1 MGKKVLIVN
10 YEPNRLSRLN
20 ELIVDLGYETA
31 TAKNGMEAL
40 EVVEDFVPD
49 LAIIDPMLPKLSGFE
64 VAQKLTADHPNL
76 PVIMVTSVYKGNRYR
91 TEAVSKYGVKEYLE
105 EPFED
110 ETLQALV
117 KKYLE
122 RSETRKIPKKKASA
136 KRRLEEILEETMS
149 GKIPGTRTVSPKPK
163 APEEPVLTSSD
174 IFSDVIKD
182 VEKAPG
188 TLGDAEKQKEQKQ
201 KEKIQESE
209 KPVPEI
215 SPEPEKQPE
224 TKPEPEK
231 PVAEASPEPEKQP
244 ETKPEPGPK
253 PEPKSEPAIKK
264 QEAEVKSE
272 TPEPRKDDA
281 KIKVKKGKRGE
292 GIEYGSYVL
301 LEKVATGGMAE
312 LFKAKRRGVQGFQKI
327 VAIKRI
333 LSHLVDNEEFV
344 TMFID
349 EAKLAAQ
356 LNHPN
361 IAQIYDL
368 GKIENSFYIAM
379 EYVEGYDLRNILKEC
394 KKRKMN
400 IPEPLVLFIAGKIL
414 SALDYAHRK
423 KGLDMKDLK
432 IVHRDISPQNI
443 LISKGGDVKL
453 VDFGIAKAA
462 TKASQTQAGALK
474 GKLLYMSPEQ
484 AYGKP
489 IDNRSDLFSL
499 ASVIYESITGSK
511 CFLADSE
518 ISILEKVRKVQY
530 KPIKDLNPDV
540 SNGTELLIRQAF
552 AKNIE
557 NRFQSAKEMESELH
571 SLMESLPFA
580 VNERILAQFVNAL
593 YQGDTKTIEDIS
605 RRYTVKEEA
614 VPEVEVEET
623 PGEEVAVSEPDAS
636 ASVSLDD
643 LNDDVDVKETIKMD
657 SSTMIM
663 PDLEDIEKQ
672 EDEMLE
678 RFGGGSSGSKTGL
691 IVAIVVVAV
700 VLGIIGYLAM
710 MRKPVAV
717 QKVEKKPQE
726 QVTKVP
732 KPATPATG
740 QGETEN
746 QLATKTGNEKNV
758 AGEEKKAPAIVPA
771 DLGIDKEKLVQ
782 QLLKKKLAEEEAKLK
797 LQKKRKAQTPKPAKE
812 TVVAEKKPATK
823 KQPPAPVDLTETE
836 AKPAETTP
844 AETKTETPEVEPAAD
859 SNKAAAQPA
868 DDTSKA
874 EQSTTE
880 KKPEVKEATAEE
892 VQSKPAEPKPA
903 ETKPIPQPIIP
914 KVKEGDLVPLIEG
927 EVIFPKPVKTVK
939 ARMSI
944 LDRKRHLHGE
954 VIVQGLI
961 DENGNVVQDDVRVL
975 VNSVHIRNGLGK
987 SAVRAFRKWKFT
999 PAMKDGVKVKVYF
1012 THKFMF

>member
-20 ELIVDLGYETA
+20 ELIVDLGYESM

-40 EVVEDFVPD
+40 EMVEDFVPD

-64 VAQKLTADHPNL
+64 VAQKLTSEHPGL
-76 PVIMVTSVYKGNRYR
+76 PIIMVTSVYKGNRYR
-91 TEAVSKYGVKEYLE
+91 TEAVTKYGVKEYLE

-110 ETLQALV
+110 ETLQTLV

-122 RSETRKIPKKKASA
+122 LSEAPRMPKKKASA
-136 KRRLEEILEETMS
+136 RKRLEEILEETMS
-149 GKIPGTRTVSPKPK
+149 GKAPGAKPTSHKPK
-163 APEEPVLTSSD
+163 VSEEPVLTSSD

-182 VEKAPG
+182 VEEAPG
-188 TLGDAEKQKEQKQ
+188 TLGDVGKQEDEQK
-201 KEKIQESE
+201 KGKDAR
-209 KPVPEI
+209 
-215 SPEPEKQPE
+215 EPEEPVVEDSLEPDGKLE
-224 TKPEPEK
+224 LEDKPEPE
-231 PVAEASPEPEKQP
+231 PE
-244 ETKPEPGPK
+244 PK
-253 PEPKSEPAIKK
+253 PEPKPEPEPEVKK

-272 TPEPRKDDA
+272 TPEPRRTDKET
-281 KIKVKKGKRGE
+281 KGKKGKSGE

-394 KKRKMN
+394 KKKKIH
-400 IPEPLVLFIAGKIL
+400 IPEPLVLFIASKVL

-530 KPIKDLNPDV
+530 KPIQDVNSDV
-540 SNGTELLIRQAF
+540 SSGTELLIRQAF
-552 AKNIE
+552 AKKIE

-580 VNERILAQFVNAL
+580 VNERILAQFVSAL

-605 RRYTVKEEA
+605 RRYTVKEEV
-614 VPEVEVEET
+614 VPEAVVEEA
-623 PGEEVAVSEPDAS
+623 PVEAPPVSEPDPA
-636 ASVSLDD
+636 ATVTLDD
-643 LNDDVDVKETIKMD
+643 LGEDEDASATVKMD

-663 PDLEDIEKQ
+663 PDLEDVEKHD
-672 EDEMLE
+672 DELLE
-678 RFGGGSSGSKTGL
+678 QFGGTDSGSKAGL

-700 VLGIIGYLAM
+700 ILGVIGYFALI
-710 MRKPVAV
+710 RKPAPV
-717 QKVEKKPQE
+717 QQVNKKPQAQTATTPESTTPITGPEDTSKIATDSESKDKNAVE
-726 QVTKVP
+726 QQ
-732 KPATPATG
+732 A
-740 QGETEN
+740 N
-746 QLATKTGNEKNV
+746 
-758 AGEEKKAPAIVPA
+758 APAAVPA

-797 LQKKRKAQTPKPAKE
+797 QQQKVQKPAPEPTQKPVKE
-812 TVVAEKKPATK
+812 KAIAEKKPVAVDVTK
-823 KQPPAPVDLTETE
+823 QETKSPETNPTETTAAQEAKMEPTDQTPKAEPAADTEKKATETTDNAKSEEGNVE
-836 AKPAETTP
+836 AKPAVKQPVPEP
-844 AETKTETPEVEPAAD
+844 VKAKTVE
-859 SNKAAAQPA
+859 S
-868 DDTSKA
+868 
-874 EQSTTE
+874 
-880 KKPEVKEATAEE
+880 
-892 VQSKPAEPKPA
+892 
-903 ETKPIPQPIIP
+903 KPIPQPIIP
-914 KVKEGDLVPLIEG
+914 KVKEGDLVPLIKG
-927 EVIFPKPVKTVK
+927 QVIFPTPIKTVK
-939 ARMSI
+939 ARMSVI
-944 LDRKRHLHGE
+944 DRRRHLHGE
-954 VIVQGLI
+954 VLVQGLI
-961 DENGNVVQDDVRVL
+961 DENGNVVADEVRVL
-975 VNSVHIRNGLGK
+975 RTSIEGRNGLGK
-987 SAVRAFRKWKFT
+987 AAIRAFREWKFT
-999 PAMKDGVKVKVYF
+999 PAVKDGVRVKVYF
-1012 THKFMF
+1012 THTFVF

>member
-20 ELIVDLGYETA
+20 ELIVDLGYESM

-40 EVVEDFVPD
+40 EMVEEFVPD

-64 VAQKLTADHPNL
+64 VAQKLTSEHPGL
-76 PVIMVTSVYKGNRYR
+76 PIIMVTSVYKGNRYR
-91 TEAVSKYGVKEYLE
+91 TEAVTKYGVREYLE

-110 ETLQALV
+110 ETLQTLV

-122 RSETRKIPKKKASA
+122 LSEAPKMPKKKASA
-136 KRRLEEILEETMS
+136 RRRLEEILEETMS
-149 GKIPGTRTVSPKPK
+149 GKAPGANPTSHKPK

-182 VEKAPG
+182 VEEAPG
-188 TLGDAEKQKEQKQ
+188 TLGDLGKQEDEQEKGKDAR
-201 KEKIQESE
+201 
-209 KPVPEI
+209 
-215 SPEPEKQPE
+215 
-224 TKPEPEK
+224 EPEK
-231 PVAEASPEPEKQP
+231 PVVEDSLEPDGKPELE
-244 ETKPEPGPK
+244 EKPEPKPKPKPK
-253 PEPKSEPAIKK
+253 PEPEPEVKK

-272 TPEPRKDDA
+272 TPDPRRADKET
-281 KIKVKKGKRGE
+281 KGKKGKGSE

-394 KKRKMN
+394 KKKKIH
-400 IPEPLVLFIAGKIL
+400 IPEPLVLFIASKVL

-484 AYGKP
+484 AYGNP

-499 ASVIYESITGSK
+499 ASVIYESITGNK

-530 KPIKDLNPDV
+530 KPIQDVNPDV
-540 SNGTELLIRQAF
+540 SGGTELLIRQAF
-552 AKNIE
+552 AKKIE

-580 VNERILAQFVNAL
+580 VNERILAQFVSAL

-605 RRYTVKEEA
+605 RRYTVKEEV
-614 VPEVEVEET
+614 VPETVAEKPSTEE
-623 PGEEVAVSEPDAS
+623 PAVQKQDA
-636 ASVSLDD
+636 AATVTLDD
-643 LNDDVDVKETIKMD
+643 LDEDVDVNETVKMD

-663 PDLEDIEKQ
+663 PDLEDVEKHD
-672 EDEMLE
+672 DELLE
-678 RFGGGSSGSKTGL
+678 QFGGTSSGSKTGL

-700 VLGIIGYLAM
+700 ILAVIGYFALISKTA
-710 MRKPVAV
+710 PVQQV
-717 QKVEKKPQE
+717 TKKPQTQTVTTPESTTLVTGPEDMSKTATGSESKDANAVE
-726 QVTKVP
+726 QQAKVP
-732 KPATPATG
+732 AA
-740 QGETEN
+740 
-746 QLATKTGNEKNV
+746 
-758 AGEEKKAPAIVPA
+758 VPA

-797 LQKKRKAQTPKPAKE
+797 QQKVQKPAPKTTQKPVKEKTIADKKPVAVDVTKQETNPQETNSTETTTAQAPKVEPTDQTPKTEPA
-812 TVVAEKKPATK
+812 TDTEKKA
-823 KQPPAPVDLTETE
+823 TETTDNTKSEESNVE
-836 AKPAETTP
+836 AKPAVKQP
-844 AETKTETPEVEPAAD
+844 VPEPVQA
-859 SNKAAAQPA
+859 
-868 DDTSKA
+868 
-874 EQSTTE
+874 
-880 KKPEVKEATAEE
+880 KPE
-892 VQSKPAEPKPA
+892 

-914 KVKEGDLVPLIEG
+914 KVKEGDLVPLIKG
-927 EVIFPKPVKTVK
+927 QVIFPTPIKTVK
-939 ARMSI
+939 ARISVI
-944 LDRKRHLHGE
+944 DRRRHLHGE
-954 VIVQGLI
+954 VLVQGLI
-961 DENGNVVQDDVRVL
+961 DENGNVVSDEVRVL
-975 VNSVHIRNGLGK
+975 RTTIQGRNGLGK
-987 SAVRAFRKWKFT
+987 AAIRAFSEWKFT
-999 PAMKDGVKVKVYF
+999 PAVKDGVRVKVYF
-1012 THKFMF
+1012 THTFVF